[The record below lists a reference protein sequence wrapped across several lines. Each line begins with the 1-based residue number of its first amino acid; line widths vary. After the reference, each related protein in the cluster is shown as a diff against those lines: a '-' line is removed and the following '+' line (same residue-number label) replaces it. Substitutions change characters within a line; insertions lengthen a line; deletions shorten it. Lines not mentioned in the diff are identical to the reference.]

1 MWVNAGMVPQKGA
14 GITVPMHHNVY
25 TLKHAHMHL
34 FSSVSVG
41 VLDMLDKQ
49 HNFMALSGMHLSQ
62 RRWRER
68 EREVAGTHS
77 HLQLPYNTKIYRIC
91 VNGDNLKG

>member
-1 MWVNAGMVPQKGA
+1 MGDAGMVPQKGA

-41 VLDMLDKQ
+41 VLDRLDKQ
-49 HNFMALSGMHLSQ
+49 HNFKALSGMHLSQ

-68 EREVAGTHS
+68 GSRNTQSFTA
-77 HLQLPYNTKIYRIC
+77 PYNTKIYRIC
-91 VNGDNLKG
+91 VKGDNLKG